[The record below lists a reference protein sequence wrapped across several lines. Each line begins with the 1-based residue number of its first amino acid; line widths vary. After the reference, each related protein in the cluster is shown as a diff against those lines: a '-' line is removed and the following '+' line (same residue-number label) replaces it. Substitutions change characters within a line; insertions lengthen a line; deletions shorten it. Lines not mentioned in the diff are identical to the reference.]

1 VGGRI
6 SISPTAPSLC
16 PLPAIFLTHQNS
28 ISVDRIL
35 LLKEFQIFVDASKHF
50 CSFIEKGSADTEREF
65 LLLTQNHLLTLY
77 NLGRN
82 LPIVRLETD
91 TTFDVD
97 VDDAEM
103 KALLKF
109 IGERVPFSYYWAV
122 LNPVD
127 EAGLPETGTGDL
139 IDDLGDIYS
148 DLKKALIL
156 FGKDDLGAK
165 ENAIFQF
172 KFGYENHWGEHC
184 IEALYAIHH
193 FLQVERQ

>member
-1 VGGRI
+1 M
-6 SISPTAPSLC
+6 
-16 PLPAIFLTHQNS
+16 N
-28 ISVDRIL
+28 
-35 LLKEFQIFVDASKHF
+35 EFQIFLDASKHF
-50 CSFIEKGSADTEREF
+50 CSFIEKGSADTEKAF
-65 LLLTQNHLLTLY
+65 LLLTQNHLLILY

-82 LPIVRLETD
+82 LPVVILETD
-91 TTFDVD
+91 TIFNMEVNG
-97 VDDAEM
+97 AEM

-109 IGERVPFSYYWAV
+109 IGKRVPFSYYWLV

-127 EAGLPETGTGDL
+127 EAGLPETGTVDL

-148 DLKKALIL
+148 DLKEALIL
-156 FGKDDLGAK
+156 FGKDDLGAN